1 MDTPI
6 SMVLKNK
13 GYRVISVP
21 PDTLVLAAVKEMNKH
36 GIGCIMVMEGTK
48 LLGVFTERDV
58 LTRVVAA
65 EANPA
70 ACSIREVMTR
80 NPQTITVHGTIRETM
95 DLFHNKN
102 CRHLPVLDPIG
113 GLVVGMIS
121 IRDISRWLSDAHQA
135 EAEQLRQYI
144 TGYPAPQ

>member
-21 PDTLVLAAVKEMNKH
+21 PDTLVLAAVKEMNRH
-36 GIGCIMVMEGTK
+36 GIGCIMVMDGPK

-58 LTRVVAA
+58 LTRIVAA
-65 EANPA
+65 ELNPA
-70 ACSIREVMTR
+70 TCSIQDVMTR
-80 NPQTITVHGTIRETM
+80 NPQTITESGTIQDTM
-95 DLFHNKN
+95 DLFHGKN
-102 CRHLPVLDPIG
+102 CRHLPVLDPIAG
-113 GLVVGMIS
+113 RVVGMIS

-135 EAEQLRQYI
+135 EAQQLRQYI
-144 TGYPAPQ
+144 TGYPA